1 LSIHA
6 DLAAS
11 TEDIMKNHL
20 LIGAALAGS
29 LALALPAGAQT
40 RDQGIPP
47 GVGTGAA
54 TGAVGGAIVG
64 GPVGAV
70 VGGAAGAIVGGLA
83 ETTRPQFR
91 EYVVERRHTSFDYD
105 GEVAVGRTL
114 PDRVTYYEVPDRF
127 GQTEYRY
134 TVVNNRTVLVE
145 PRTRRIVQII
155 D

>member
-6 DLAAS
+6 NTAAS

-20 LIGAALAGS
+20 LIGAARAGS
-29 LALALPAGAQT
+29 LALALPAHAQT
-40 RDQGIPP
+40 REGVPP

-70 VGGAAGAIVGGLA
+70 VGGAAGAIVGGIA

-91 EYVVERRHTSFDYD
+91 EYVVERRHRSIEYD

-114 PDRVTYYEVPDRF
+114 PDSVTYYEVPDRF

-145 PRTRRIVQII
+145 PRTRRIVQVI